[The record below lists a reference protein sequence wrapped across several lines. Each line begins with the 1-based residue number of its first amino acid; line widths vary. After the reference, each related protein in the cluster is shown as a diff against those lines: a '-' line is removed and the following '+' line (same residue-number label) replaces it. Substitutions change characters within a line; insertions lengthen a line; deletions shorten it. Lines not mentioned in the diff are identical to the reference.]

1 MAIHRWSITDLD
13 TNTVVGRGA
22 CESNYG
28 DESLYE
34 AFGAL
39 TGLGVNDAGINAV
52 SDDLHARYGRTLG
65 DGVELNIRPG
75 ENEHVHATTCGN
87 YRLDLT
93 VEPHA

>member
-1 MAIHRWSITDLD
+1 MAIHRWSITALD
-13 TNTVVGRGA
+13 SNTVVRRGA

-39 TGLGVNDAGINAV
+39 TDLGVNDAGISAV
-52 SDDLHARYGRTLG
+52 SDELHARYGRRLG

-75 ENEHVHATTCGN
+75 ENEHVHATCGN